1 MYVEVDEG
9 DSPLT
14 TVACI
19 KEVSFECRHAGLP
32 LSRITQVSLHTIMYY
47 FNRSVT
53 RWKQGVLIPL
63 TLVVPLDFDL
73 LIIFSS
79 VLHKKIS
86 KTL

>member
-32 LSRITQVSLHTIMYY
+32 LSRITQVSLNTKHY
-47 FNRSVT
+47 FNYNKAVFKS
-53 RWKQGVLIPL
+53 LH
-63 TLVVPLDFDL
+63 TLV
-73 LIIFSS
+73 FS
-79 VLHKKIS
+79 
-86 KTL
+86 TF